1 MAQTDTTLRHMPC
14 DLSTLSLVLARKGS
28 CTQVTLSFLKIQK
41 EEEKRAKG
49 QAQKEKSPEDKPA
62 FRKEEVN
69 FPEN

>member
-1 MAQTDTTLRHMPC
+1 M
-14 DLSTLSLVLARKGS
+14 LARKGS
-28 CTQVTLSFLKIQK
+28 CKRVTLSFLKMQK

-69 FPEN
+69 IPEN